1 MESTKTIDDIKVD
14 KDQGNVQH
22 KMPKLTKLQM
32 FMMTFGF
39 FGTQI
44 AFSMQ
49 TGSMGRIFQTIGADP
64 NSLGFFFVLPPLA
77 GLFVQPLIGYF
88 SDRTWL
94 PRFGRRM
101 PYLIGGTLVSFVV
114 MLLLPNSGSLG
125 FGFGSA
131 TALWF
136 GAITVLFMD
145 LSANVSQQPFKMI
158 IPDMANEDQ
167 SGLLWSMQNVWGNL
181 GSLVAF
187 TFPFILTS
195 AGVANTAPRGEVPM
209 SVKIAF
215 YASAVIL
222 VLSALFT
229 ILNVKEYTP
238 EEMAKYHGITITDQN
253 EQVSFKNILQSAPK
267 VFWLLGVV
275 EFFIWFA
282 VPYMWTYST
291 GALAEN
297 IWYVTDPASAGYQ
310 AAGNWFGIVQAVYSV
325 VSILV
330 GLLFTKLT
338 KRTRRPAFTIS
349 LVLGGIGFLL
359 IAFGTTKF
367 TSVIAFALF
376 GITWIAILSIPFT
389 ILTNSLDGKHDG
401 ILLGL
406 FNCFMCIPQ
415 IVASSTS
422 YLVLPLVGG
431 KMANMFIVAAI
442 SLMLAGIM
450 IWIVKDNK

>member
-14 KDQGNVQH
+14 RDQGNVQH

-167 SGLLWSMQNVWGNL
+167 SGLL
-181 GSLVAF
+181 
-187 TFPFILTS
+187 
-195 AGVANTAPRGEVPM
+195 
-209 SVKIAF
+209 
-215 YASAVIL
+215 
-222 VLSALFT
+222 
-229 ILNVKEYTP
+229 
-238 EEMAKYHGITITDQN
+238 
-253 EQVSFKNILQSAPK
+253 
-267 VFWLLGVV
+267 
-275 EFFIWFA
+275 
-282 VPYMWTYST
+282 
-291 GALAEN
+291 
-297 IWYVTDPASAGYQ
+297 
-310 AAGNWFGIVQAVYSV
+310 
-325 VSILV
+325 
-330 GLLFTKLT
+330 
-338 KRTRRPAFTIS
+338 
-349 LVLGGIGFLL
+349 
-359 IAFGTTKF
+359 
-367 TSVIAFALF
+367 
-376 GITWIAILSIPFT
+376 
-389 ILTNSLDGKHDG
+389 
-401 ILLGL
+401 
-406 FNCFMCIPQ
+406 
-415 IVASSTS
+415 
-422 YLVLPLVGG
+422 
-431 KMANMFIVAAI
+431 
-442 SLMLAGIM
+442 
-450 IWIVKDNK
+450 